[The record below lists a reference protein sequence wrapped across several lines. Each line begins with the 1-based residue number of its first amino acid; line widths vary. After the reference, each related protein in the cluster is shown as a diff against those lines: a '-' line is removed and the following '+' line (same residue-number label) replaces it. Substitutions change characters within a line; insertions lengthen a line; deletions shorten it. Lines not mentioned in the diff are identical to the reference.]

1 MSLFL
6 RVKARSRL
14 LGNKESDEILIAVD
28 QIRKIETSGGESG
41 CVITHGTPPETIVSE
56 VSADVLIAGSIID
69 LQNRA
74 G

>member
-14 LGNKESDEILIAVD
+14 LGSKESDEILIAVN

-41 CVITHGTPPETIVSE
+41 CVITHGTPTETTVSE
-56 VSADVLIAGSIID
+56 KDIDVLFASSVVD

-74 G
+74 R

>member
-14 LGNKESDEILIAVD
+14 LGSKESDEILIAVD

-41 CVITHGTPPETIVSE
+41 CVITHGTPPETTVSE
-56 VSADVLIAGSIID
+56 TDADVLIAASVID
-69 LQNRA
+69 LRNRA
-74 G
+74 R